1 MTDATAPIGHNNPPE
16 PTPYEAILTDVQ
28 DLSETAQ
35 GFLDGDPIN
44 DQATADMVA
53 KLIDEA
59 RKGQKAAEDL
69 RKEEAKPFDDGKKAV
84 QAKWTPITDEKK
96 GKYAL
101 IIATA
106 KKALAPWL
114 VKLDAEQEAAREKA
128 RRSEEHTSELQS
140 LMRNSYAVFCLKNK
154 KNFQLMMQQTNTN
167 TLRRP

>member
-1 MTDATAPIGHNNPPE
+1 MILRPPRSMRAATLFPYTTLIRATAPIGHNNPPE

-28 DLSETAQ
+28 DLSEPAQ
-35 GFLDGDPIN
+35 GFLDGDPTN

-96 GKYAL
+96 GKY
-101 IIATA
+101 
-106 KKALAPWL
+106 
-114 VKLDAEQEAAREKA
+114 
-128 RRSEEHTSELQS
+128 RSEE
-140 LMRNSYAVFCLKNK
+140 
-154 KNFQLMMQQTNTN
+154 
-167 TLRRP
+167 RRVGKECVSTCRSRWSPYH

>member
-1 MTDATAPIGHNNPPE
+1 M
-16 PTPYEAILTDVQ
+16 PYEAILTDLK

-35 GFLDGDPIN
+35 GFLDGDPIK

-59 RKGQKAAEDL
+59 RKGQKAAEEL

-101 IIATA
+101 INSVA
-106 KKALAPWL
+106 KKAIVPWL
-114 VKLDAEQEAAREKA
+114 EYLEAGQIGGTSCRARGWWIG
-128 RRSEEHTSELQS
+128 EH
-140 LMRNSYAVFCLKNK
+140 
-154 KNFQLMMQQTNTN
+154 
-167 TLRRP
+167 

>member
-1 MTDATAPIGHNNPPE
+1 
-16 PTPYEAILTDVQ
+16 
-28 DLSETAQ
+28 
-35 GFLDGDPIN
+35 
-44 DQATADMVA
+44 MVA

-114 VKLDAEQEAAREKA
+114 VKLDAEQE
-128 RRSEEHTSELQS
+128 RSEEHTSELQP
-140 LMRNSYAVFCLKNK
+140 LMRISYAVFCLKKK
-154 KNFQLMMQQTNTN
+154 KNTTTALNINQHSNYVTSYN
-167 TLRRP
+167 

>member
-59 RKGQKAAEDL
+59 RNGQKADEDL
-69 RKEEAKPFDDGKKAV
+69 RKEEAKPFDDGKQDVHAN
-84 QAKWTPITDEKK
+84 WTPNTDEKK
-96 GKYAL
+96 DQYAL
-101 IIATA
+101 I
-106 KKALAPWL
+106 
-114 VKLDAEQEAAREKA
+114 
-128 RRSEEHTSELQS
+128 TSVAD
-140 LMRNSYAVFCLKNK
+140 RK
-154 KNFQLMMQQTNTN
+154 
-167 TLRRP
+167 

>member
-101 IIATA
+101 II
-106 KKALAPWL
+106 
-114 VKLDAEQEAAREKA
+114 
-128 RRSEEHTSELQS
+128 RSEEHTSELQS
-140 LMRNSYAVFCLKNK
+140 LMRISYAVFCLKQK
-154 KNFQLMMQQTNTN
+154 KNHTTK
-167 TLRRP
+167 